1 MKKLISLA
9 ATLMLSLATLAQ
21 DNIYGFTVKDFEGKE
36 VSLNKFKG
44 KVLLI
49 VNTAT
54 KCGYTPQ
61 YGDLEE
67 LYKKYG
73 KDGLEVLNF
82 PCNQFGEQAPG
93 SDASIN
99 EFCVLTYNTTYPQFA
114 KVEVNGG
121 NEAPLF
127 AYIKDKKNYVILP
140 EESSISKLENVMY
153 VGSKDEADGK
163 PDIYWNFTKFLVNKE
178 GKVMAR
184 FESKAD
190 KETLEPAIKELLK

>member
-114 KVEVNGG
+114 KVEVNGE